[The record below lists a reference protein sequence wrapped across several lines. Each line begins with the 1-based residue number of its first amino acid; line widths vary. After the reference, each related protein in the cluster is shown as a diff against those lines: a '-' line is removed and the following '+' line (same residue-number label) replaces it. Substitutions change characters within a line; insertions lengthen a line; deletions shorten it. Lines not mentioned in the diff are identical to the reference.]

1 MITNENY
8 EGYLMRYADGDLS
21 AAEAAEVEAFLDK
34 HPDLREELEDI
45 TSPTLR
51 VTPPMVTLPGK
62 ERLMHDVAAVNT
74 QSHGKVWVSIAATIA
89 LLVVAAGVVRS
100 ILLQDDGEVVASR
113 IDTVQTAVSD
123 TVLPDSLYAR
133 PEKRL
138 PIYLAET
145 TKDFVLPSEEK
156 NDNPSNQTI
165 LEKEAEIQQEFDYK
179 VVPQEFFA
187 ENNDSRTTTKGAR
200 LVGGR
205 VIVAETDQLVDI
217 IQMQNTSTAN
227 PNVTRG
233 LVVENSMLATEE
245 KKSLFGRAVELIA
258 AELQRRTQDPDT
270 LLAYNE

>member
-1 MITNENY
+1 
-8 EGYLMRYADGDLS
+8 
-21 AAEAAEVEAFLDK
+21 
-34 HPDLREELEDI
+34 
-45 TSPTLR
+45 
-51 VTPPMVTLPGK
+51 
-62 ERLMHDVAAVNT
+62 MHDVAAVNT
-74 QSHGKVWVSIAATIA
+74 QSHSKVWVSIAATIA

-138 PIYLAET
+138 PIYLAEA

-165 LEKEAEIQQEFDYK
+165 LEKEEEIQQEFDYK
-179 VVPQEFFA
+179 VVPQDFFA

-258 AELQRRTQDPDT
+258 AGLQRRTQDPDT